1 MQVMSPAWR
10 FCITLAAVTVLF
22 SCVSQQKTAA
32 PEPKPDSSQASAA
45 PSGGTPQEFVVTPE
59 LYTRT
64 FDEVQQVIADL
75 TALINAADYDGWR
88 SYLTADYVARTSDPG
103 FLAKAS
109 TSGVL
114 QKSGIVLRS
123 LKDYFENVVVRS
135 RIQASLD
142 DINFV
147 DADHVKAL
155 TIVDG
160 RPVILYYLVRE
171 DGRWKVGIWP
181 TDQE

>member
-1 MQVMSPAWR
+1 MSPAWR

-22 SCVSQQKTAA
+22 SCTSQQKTAA
-32 PEPKPDSSQASAA
+32 TAPNQPKPQATAS
-45 PSGGTPQEFVVTPE
+45 SGGTQQEFVVTPE
-59 LYTRT
+59 LYNRT

-75 TALINAADYDGWR
+75 TALINAADYDGWK
-88 SYLTADYVARTSDPG
+88 SYLTEEYIARTSDPV

-109 TSGVL
+109 SSGVL
-114 QKSGIVLRS
+114 QKSGIVLHS
-123 LKDYFENVVVRS
+123 LRDYFENVVVRS

-147 DADHVKAL
+147 DATHVKAL

-160 RPVILYYLVRE
+160 RPVILYYLVQE
-171 DGRWKVGIWP
+171 DGRWKVGIWQ
-181 TDQE
+181 TDQQ

>member
-1 MQVMSPAWR
+1 MSPAWR
-10 FCITLAAVTVLF
+10 FCITLAAATVLL

-32 PEPKPDSSQASAA
+32 PGPKQPDSQATGSSAG
-45 PSGGTPQEFVVTPE
+45 PQQEFVVTPE
-59 LYTRT
+59 LYNRT
-64 FDEVQQVIADL
+64 FDEVQHVIAEL
-75 TALINAADYDGWR
+75 TALINAADFDGWK
-88 SYLTADYVARTSDPG
+88 SYLTEEYIARTSDPG
-103 FLAKAS
+103 FLADAS
-109 TSGVL
+109 RSGVL
-114 QKSGIVLRS
+114 QKSGIVLHS

-147 DADHVKAL
+147 DETHVKAL

-181 TDQE
+181 TEQE